1 MDSRCYTFLKMIYD
15 GNRHGMYMWDKKFP
29 FAHGYTGIE
38 ARDTLAFLRDNG
50 YVDQKDAYLK
60 TTIAGNE
67 YVENKKRID
76 NTYRLSI
83 AAIVISF
90 IALLKPPSF
99 DIIAILISI
108 VQAAK

>member
-1 MDSRCYTFLKMIYD
+1 MDSHCYSFLKMIYD
-15 GNRHGMYMWDKKFP
+15 GKNHGMYMWDKKFP
-29 FAHGYTGIE
+29 FNRGYTGIE
-38 ARDTLAFLRDNG
+38 AKDTLSFLRDNG
-50 YVDQKDAYLK
+50 YVHQKDTYIK

-67 YVENKKRID
+67 YIENKKRTD

-99 DIIAILISI
+99 DIIAAFISAM
-108 VQAAK
+108 QSAK